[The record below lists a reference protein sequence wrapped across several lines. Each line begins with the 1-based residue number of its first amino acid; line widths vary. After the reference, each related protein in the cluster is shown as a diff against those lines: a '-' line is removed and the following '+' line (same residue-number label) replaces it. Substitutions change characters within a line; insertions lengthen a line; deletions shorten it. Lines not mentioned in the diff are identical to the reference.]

1 MPLVSQTSVR
11 VRYADT
17 DQMGVAHHA
26 AHIVWLETGRTEF
39 CRAAGF
45 SYAEMEADGVG
56 LPVVEAVCRYRAP
69 ARFEDDLVVLT
80 RLKDLRKKRIEFAYR
95 VQRSSDD
102 KLISEGE
109 TLHIP
114 VDRAG
119 NACAVP
125 EKYYARLTKA
135 LEE

>member
-1 MPLVSQTSVR
+1 MPLVSQTPVR

-26 AHIVWLETGRTEF
+26 AHIVWLETGRTDF

-45 SYAEMEADGVG
+45 SSDG
-56 LPVVEAVCRYRAP
+56 
-69 ARFEDDLVVLT
+69 
-80 RLKDLRKKRIEFAYR
+80 
-95 VQRSSDD
+95 

-114 VDRAG
+114 VDRG
-119 NACAVP
+119 GKACAVP
-125 EKYYARLTKA
+125 EKYYALLAKA